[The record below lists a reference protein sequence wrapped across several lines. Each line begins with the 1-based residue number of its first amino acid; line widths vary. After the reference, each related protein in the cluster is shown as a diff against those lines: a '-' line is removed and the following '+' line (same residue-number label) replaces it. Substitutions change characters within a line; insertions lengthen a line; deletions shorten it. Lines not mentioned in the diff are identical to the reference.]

1 MICGL
6 QLERD
11 SSLKKPQRLFFILF
25 GILFLIAPF
34 YYQPNLGGEGLFIPH
49 NSSLW
54 IVASWIIATASF
66 LIYKNQVIVLPR
78 YWLGLALLPIGALI
92 TGYIAENNNPTEWI
106 VRISVI
112 IGGYLFFL
120 SLFQYQLK
128 SKHIERSLYIVL
140 AMGLIAGAYGVIQ
153 SQTGALHLG
162 HIMPVSP
169 EYKAVGIFQQVN
181 LQASLMATLLIL
193 SFYLASRPA
202 LQNFSFIIKFTL
214 VITTITASF
223 SIAYS
228 GSRVG
233 LISAIIGLSMLLIGR
248 WKLFKNAKLMFSVL
262 TLSVIIGTT
271 LGQSGLTK
279 TALKLDRAIGGLH
292 TDVRWHMYTLSWD
305 IFTEAPFTGHGLG
318 SFQKVFQEERADY
331 QNKGGYKLES
341 SPRFSHPHNEIIF
354 WLVEGGVIAIIGI
367 LAAAIFTF
375 LQLIKLGWQRGWG
388 YAALLFPIIFHTQ
401 VELPFYISNTHWL
414 LLLFLLFIT
423 HQSNK
428 KEFKTASLSVS
439 AQHTLP
445 IFFLIIAVTSSIS
458 LVNTQVANAGI
469 VNYLKR
475 NQSHPTYLQS
485 SLESAYFR
493 EYTTYLLLRRE
504 MIIGIQRLE
513 TQPAENYIAWATESI
528 KTIPAI
534 SSYRDLV
541 IAYHSLKKADQRDQ
555 TLEKSLGMYP
565 RDESLLRLKKRF
577 TKNGD
582 GQDQEK
588 LKNGELKPPTQQP
601 ANQQ

>member
-6 QLERD
+6 QLEQD

-25 GILFLIAPF
+25 GILFLVAPF

-54 IVASWIIATASF
+54 IVASWIIASASF
-66 LIYKNQVIVLPR
+66 LVYKNQQITLPK
-78 YWLGLALLPIGALI
+78 YWLGLALLPIGALV
-92 TGYIAENNNPTEWI
+92 TGFVADNNNPTEWI
-106 VRISVI
+106 VRITVI

-120 SLFQYQLK
+120 SLFQFQLK
-128 SKHIERSLYIVL
+128 PKHVERSLYIIL
-140 AMGLIAGAYGVIQ
+140 AMGLIAGAYGIIQ
-153 SQTGALHLG
+153 TQTGALNLG
-162 HIMPVSP
+162 AIMPVSP

-181 LQASLMATLLIL
+181 LQASIMATLLVL
-193 SFYLASRPA
+193 TFYLASRPA
-202 LQNFSFIIKFTL
+202 LKSFSLIIKITL
-214 VITTITASF
+214 IIAAITASF
-223 SIAYS
+223 LIAYS

-233 LISAIIGLSMLLIGR
+233 LISAILGLSLLAIGR
-248 WKLFKNAKLMFSVL
+248 WKLMKNAKIMFSVL
-262 TLSVIIGTT
+262 TLSVIFGAT

-279 TALKLDRAIGGLH
+279 TTHKLDRAIGGVEA
-292 TDVRWHMYTLSWD
+292 DIRWHIYTLSWD
-305 IFTEAPFTGHGLG
+305 IFTKAPITGHGLG

-331 QNKGGYKLES
+331 QKKGGNNLER

-354 WLVEGGVIAIIGI
+354 WLVEGGMIAIIGI
-367 LAAAIFTF
+367 ITAAICTF
-375 LQLIKLGWQRGWG
+375 LQLIKLGWQRGFG
-388 YAALLFPIIFHTQ
+388 YAALLFPIAFHTQ

-414 LLLFLLFIT
+414 LLLLLLFIT

-428 KEFKTASLSVS
+428 REIKTTTLSVS
-439 AQHTLP
+439 AQRTLP
-445 IFFLIIAVTSSIS
+445 IFFLIIAITGSVS

-485 SLESAYFR
+485 SLESTYFR

-504 MIIGIQRLE
+504 MIIGIQSSE

-541 IAYHSLKKADQRDQ
+541 VAYNSLRKIDQRDQ
-555 TLEKSLGMYP
+555 TLEKALGIYP
-565 RDESLLRLKKRF
+565 RDESLLRLKDRF
-577 TKNGD
+577 TKNAD
-582 GQDQEK
+582 GQIDEQ
-588 LKNGELKPPTQQP
+588 LSNGELKSLSPQP
-601 ANQQ
+601 ANQ